1 MAWILLPQA
10 GKDRGAK
17 CPNRCGFGKPNKP
30 GIWAV
35 PANFLPIDKGNCRVK
50 QDTSGEIRERL
61 RSLEGKTSWIVNST
75 AVVFSLFYI
84 YTAGFGLIST
94 ELHRGVYILFTM
106 LLCFMLYPLR
116 KKSPQKRASA
126 LDWIL
131 CLLVV
136 ISVTY
141 WIVEFPDYAA
151 ERVRDPTPADIV
163 MGIII
168 TILSLEVARRTIN
181 WVLPILAFIFL
192 MYAYFGPYVPGILG
206 HPGFSTV
213 SIVESIACD
222 VGGIYGIVANTYATF
237 VFPFI
242 IFASFLKAA
251 GAGEA
256 IESLALAIA
265 GSTRG
270 GPAKVA
276 VVSSGIIGSIT
287 GSSAANAVA
296 TGAYTIPLMKKTG
309 YKAHVAAGV
318 EAAASSGG
326 QMLPPVMGAGAFLL
340 ATFTETAYVD
350 IIKIAAIPAVLYFFS
365 VGCMVHFIA
374 GREGLQGLPREE
386 LPKLKTVILKQG
398 YLLIPVLVILV
409 LLIARYSPQK
419 AAFGAIMCAI
429 ALSYVKKE
437 TRLGPRKLLETLI
450 LAARNSLVVGATAGT
465 VGIIVGITLMAGL
478 GIKFSALILGFSQGL
493 LPLTIFLTAV
503 ASYIMGMGL
512 TVTASYVVVSVLAV
526 PALVE
531 LSVPLVAAHLI
542 VFWYVE
548 TGQVTPPVALA
559 AFAASGIA
567 RCDPNKAGFAAVRL
581 ASPLLI
587 TPVLFVYTTI
597 LLNGPATAV
606 IETIASATIGF
617 VAYAGMM
624 QGFWLRRAEILE
636 RVLLGLAAVCLFIPS
651 IYTDFAGLAIL
662 AAVTVL
668 NRKHEIEQTSE
679 R

>member
-1 MAWILLPQA
+1 M
-10 GKDRGAK
+10 KH
-17 CPNRCGFGKPNKP
+17 
-30 GIWAV
+30 
-35 PANFLPIDKGNCRVK
+35 
-50 QDTSGEIRERL
+50 DTSGETRERL
-61 RSLEGKTSWIVNST
+61 RRLKGKTSWLADIVA
-75 AVVFSLFYI
+75 AVLSLFYI
-84 YTAGFGLIST
+84 YTAGFGLVTT
-94 ELHRGVYILFTM
+94 ELHRGGYILLTM
-106 LLCFMLYPLR
+106 MLCFLLYPAN
-116 KKSPQKRASA
+116 KKSPQSRASV
-126 LDWIL
+126 LDGIL

-141 WIVEFPDYAA
+141 WIVEFPAYAT
-151 ERVRDPTPADIV
+151 ERVRNPATADIV
-163 MGIII
+163 MGMII

-181 WVLPILAFIFL
+181 WVLPILAFVFL
-192 MYAYFGPYVPGILG
+192 LYAYFGRLVPGILG
-206 HPGFSTV
+206 HPGFSIV
-213 SIVESIACD
+213 NIVESVACG

-251 GAGEA
+251 GAGDA
-256 IESLALAIA
+256 IENLAMAIA
-265 GSTRG
+265 GGSRG

-309 YKAHVAAGV
+309 YKPHVAAGV

-340 ATFTETAYVD
+340 ATFTEMPYVD
-350 IIKIAAIPAVLYFFS
+350 LIKIAAVPAVLYFFS
-365 VGCMVHFIA
+365 VGFMVHFIA
-374 GREGLQGLPREE
+374 GREGLKGLPKDR
-386 LPKLKTVILKQG
+386 LPKLKNVLLKQG
-398 YLLIPVLVILV
+398 YLLLPVVVILV
-409 LLIARYSPQK
+409 LLILRYSPQK
-419 AAFGAIMCAI
+419 AAFGAIISSI
-429 ALSYVKKE
+429 ALSYVRKE
-437 TRLGPRKLLETLI
+437 TRLSPRKLLDTLI

-465 VGIIVGITLMAGL
+465 VGIIVGITLMAGI

-493 LPLTIFLTAV
+493 LPLTIVLTAV

-531 LSVPLVAAHLI
+531 LAVPLVAAHLI

-567 RCDPNKAGFAAVRL
+567 RCDPNKTGFAAVRL

-587 TPVLFVYTTI
+587 TPVLFVYTP
-597 LLNGPATAV
+597 LLLDGPLPAI
-606 IETIASATIGF
+606 IETIISVAIGF

-624 QGFWLRRAEILE
+624 QGFWLRRAAALE
-636 RVLLGLAAVCLFIPS
+636 RLLLGLAAVCLFIPR
-651 IYTDFAGLAIL
+651 IYTDLAGLAIL
-662 AAVTVL
+662 AGVTAL
-668 NRKHEIEQTSE
+668 NRKHAV
-679 R
+679 

>member
-1 MAWILLPQA
+1 MKA
-10 GKDRGAK
+10 
-17 CPNRCGFGKPNKP
+17 
-30 GIWAV
+30 
-35 PANFLPIDKGNCRVK
+35 
-50 QDTSGEIRERL
+50 DTTGETRERM
-61 RSLEGKTSWIVNST
+61 RAIKGKTSWITGSI
-75 AVVFSLFYI
+75 AALFSLFYI

-94 ELHRGVYILFTM
+94 ELHRGLYILFTM
-106 LLCFMLYPLR
+106 LLCFLLYPSR
-116 KKSPQKRASA
+116 NASPLKRPS
-126 LDWIL
+126 LMDGVL
-131 CLLVV
+131 CLLVL
-136 ISVTY
+136 ISVIY
-141 WIVEFPDYAA
+141 WIVEFPDYATN
-151 ERVRDPTPADIV
+151 RVRNPLLADIV
-163 MGIII
+163 MGAII
-168 TILSLEVARRTIN
+168 TLLSLEVARRTIN
-181 WVLPILAFIFL
+181 WILPILATVFL
-192 MYAYFGPYVPGILG
+192 LYAYFGPQVPGTLA
-206 HPGFSTV
+206 HPGFSIV
-213 SIVESIACD
+213 NIVESIGCG

-251 GAGEA
+251 GAGDA

-265 GSTRG
+265 GGTRG

-309 YKAHVAAGV
+309 YRPHVAAGV

-350 IIKIAAIPAVLYFFS
+350 IIKIAAVPAVLYFFS
-365 VGCMVHFIA
+365 VGWMVHFIA
-374 GREGLQGLPREE
+374 GREGLKGLPKDR
-386 LPKLKTVILKQG
+386 LPNLKTVLLKQG
-398 YLLIPVLVILV
+398 YLLLPVVVILV
-409 LLIARYSPQK
+409 LLILRYSPQK
-419 AAFGAIMCAI
+419 AAFGAIVCAI
-429 ALSYVKKE
+429 ALSYLKKE
-437 TRLGPRKLLETLI
+437 TRLGPRKILDTLI

-465 VGIIVGITLMAGL
+465 VGIIVGITLMAGI
-478 GIKFSALILGFSQGL
+478 GIKFSALILNFSQGL
-493 LPLTIFLTAV
+493 LPLTIILTAV

-531 LSVPLVAAHLI
+531 LAVPIVAAHLI

-587 TPVLFVYTTI
+587 TPVLFVYTPL
-597 LLNGPATAV
+597 LLNGPTTAI
-606 IETIASATIGF
+606 IETIASASVGF
-617 VAYAGMM
+617 IAYAGMV
-624 QGFWLRRAEILE
+624 QGFWFRRAVVLE
-636 RVLLGLAAVCLFIPS
+636 RILLGLAAMCLFIPR
-651 IYTDFAGLAIL
+651 IYTDLAGLAIL
-662 AAVTVL
+662 AGVTAL
-668 NRKHEIEQTSE
+668 NRRHDA
-679 R
+679 

>member
-1 MAWILLPQA
+1 MNQT
-10 GKDRGAK
+10 
-17 CPNRCGFGKPNKP
+17 
-30 GIWAV
+30 
-35 PANFLPIDKGNCRVK
+35 RVK
-50 QDTSGEIRERL
+50 ETKERM
-61 RSLEGKTSWIVNST
+61 RPLEGKTLWFANIT
-75 AVVFSLFYI
+75 AVLFALFYI

-94 ELHRGVYILFTM
+94 ELHRGAYILFTM
-106 LLCFMLYPLR
+106 LLCFTLYPLR
-116 KKSPQKRASA
+116 KKTIGNRVPLIDWA
-126 LDWIL
+126 LCIIAA
-131 CLLVV
+131 VA
-136 ISVTY
+136 ITY
-141 WIVEFPDYAA
+141 WIVEFPSYAL
-151 ERVRDPTPADIV
+151 RVRNPTQADIV
-163 MGIII
+163 MGIAI

-181 WVLPILAFIFL
+181 LILPALALVFL
-192 MYAYFGPYVPGILG
+192 MYAYFGYYVPGVLG
-206 HPGFSTV
+206 HPGFSIV
-213 SIVESIACD
+213 NIVESIACD

-251 GAGEA
+251 GAGDA
-256 IESLALAIA
+256 IEGLALAIA
-265 GSTRG
+265 GGTRG

-309 YKAHVAAGV
+309 YKSHVAAGV

-350 IIKIAAIPAVLYFFS
+350 LIKIAAIPAVLYFLG
-365 VGCMVHFIA
+365 VGMMVHFIA
-374 GREGLQGLPREE
+374 GREGLKGIPKEDLPR
-386 LPKLKTVILKQG
+386 LKDVILKKG
-398 YLLIPVLVILV
+398 YLLLPIVVILV
-409 LLIARYSPQK
+409 LLIGRYSPQK
-419 AAFGAIMCAI
+419 AAFGAIVSTI
-429 ALSYVKKE
+429 LLSYVRKE
-437 TRLGPRKLLETLI
+437 TRLGPRKLLDALI

-465 VGIIVGITLMAGL
+465 VGIIVGITLMAGV
-478 GIKFSALILGFSQGL
+478 GIKFSALILGFSKGL
-493 LPLTIFLTAV
+493 LPLTIILTAV

-531 LSVPLVAAHLI
+531 LAVPLVAAHLV

-587 TPVLFVYTTI
+587 SPFLFVYTPL
-597 LLNGPATAV
+597 LLNGPPAAV
-606 IETIASATIGF
+606 IETIASCTIGF
-617 VAYAGMM
+617 IAYAGMM
-624 QGFWLRRAEILE
+624 QGFWLRRASVGE
-636 RVLLGLAAVCLFIPS
+636 RFLLGFGALCLFIPNIFTDLLGLA
-651 IYTDFAGLAIL
+651 IL
-662 AAVTVL
+662 GFVTFL
-668 NRKHEIEQTSE
+668 NRRHEEAYG
-679 R
+679 